1 VTASETVLLDVAD
14 RVARITLNRPAV
26 LNALDSTMVEGLRS
40 AIERIAADASVRAVV
55 LGGAGKGFMAGGD
68 VKWFNAS
75 RELPPAERSARFER
89 LIHEVHATLS
99 MLRRLPQP
107 VIARVHG
114 PAAGFGLSLVMAAD
128 LAVAADD
135 AMFTLAYCH
144 IGTSPDGGSTWFL
157 PRHVGLKKAM
167 EIALLGDRFGA
178 PEALRLG
185 LVNEV
190 VPAAELDARVAAL
203 AARLAAGPAL
213 AYEATKRLLLESLD
227 NSLETQLHR
236 EAASFAGCVASA
248 DFVEGVGAFAEKRK
262 PRFTGT

>member
-1 VTASETVLLDVAD
+1 VTASESVLLDVAD
-14 RVARITLNRPAV
+14 RVARITLNRPEV
-26 LNALDSTMVEGLRS
+26 LNALDSAMVEGLRT
-40 AIERIAADASVRAVV
+40 AIERIAADPSVRAVV

-68 VKWFNAS
+68 VKWFNES
-75 RELPPAERSARFER
+75 RGLGPAERSARFER
-89 LIHEVHATLS
+89 LIHDVHAMLL

-114 PAAGFGLSLVMAAD
+114 PAAGFGLSLAMAAD

-185 LVNEV
+185 LVNAV
-190 VPAAELDARVAAL
+190 VPAAELDGYVAAI
-203 AARLAAGPAL
+203 AARLAAGPAR
-213 AYEATKRLLLESLD
+213 AYAATKRLLLESLD

-236 EAASFAGCVASA
+236 EAEGFAGCVATP

-262 PRFTGT
+262 PRFTGG